1 MPEDLFNQLCLV
13 RSFNKANG
21 ATYQEHIL
29 IVAGKRIPKDLHT
42 SISKA
47 KSGTL
52 ALEIL
57 KQHNIAYSHIYY
69 HNKITQ

>member
-1 MPEDLFNQLCLV
+1 MSEQLYNQLCLV
-13 RSFNKANG
+13 RSFNNTNG

-29 IVAGKRIPKDLHT
+29 IIAGKRIPKDLHE
-42 SISKA
+42 SVSKA
-47 KSGTL
+47 KSGSL

-57 KQHNIAYSHIYY
+57 KQHNITYSHIFN

>member
-1 MPEDLFNQLCLV
+1 MSNYIMPEQLYNQLCLV
-13 RSFNKANG
+13 RSFNETNG

-29 IVAGKRIPKDLHT
+29 IVAGKRIPEDLHA

-47 KSGTL
+47 KSGDA

-57 KQHNIAYSHIYY
+57 RQNDIPYSHIY
-69 HNKITQ
+69 T